1 MQHPLYRNRH
11 QAGRLLAERLKQ
23 YAGKR
28 SVLVLGLPRGG
39 VPVAFEIADAFGAD
53 VDIYLVRKLGVPGHE
68 ELAMGA
74 VAAGDIRFLNEPLIR
89 RLAISDAAIDAAIA
103 RELEVLERQSQTLR
117 GDVPPPTIAGKTVIL
132 VDDGLA
138 TGATMAAA
146 IMAVRKQNPEK
157 IVVAVPVA
165 PPETC
170 DEMKRL
176 ADEVVCPATPELFGA
191 VGLWYVDFSP
201 VEDEQVR
208 ELLRQA
214 REGVGTGHA

>member
-23 YAGKR
+23 YAGKAN
-28 SVLVLGLPRGG
+28 VLVLGLPRGG
-39 VPVAFEIADAFGAD
+39 VPVAVEIADAFGAD
-53 VDIYLVRKLGVPGHE
+53 VDIYLVRKVGVPGHE